1 MECKT
6 IYFIDT
12 ENQGTQYIEELAT
25 LGETDRVILMYTD
38 YGPKFSYQQI
48 EYFIK
53 TKAKVKMEYCF
64 SGTPNALDFQIS
76 TRIGSLL
83 KESLMYEDAWEA
95 QNMLTFGSLTDAR
108 KSIKVIIISE
118 DKGYYPL
125 VEYWVARGYNVA
137 IRNSICGEDADV
149 KGYLRELS
157 ISKQLET
164 QQAYLEKSGLT
175 ISEAS
180 KEMPEIKI
188 PNKDAKTKG
197 SCDGAVT
204 EQEKTEVLVSVFK
217 EMLAE
222 FQKSEETRLSKLIN
236 DRCVMKEDISNK
248 DADSE
253 MNISTPDME
262 VVPAVA
268 TDSTPVKAEPDADK
282 NMRDLMLSEVEDELK
297 GNFNSPLE
305 VPASIVESSD
315 NASVV
320 QIETP
325 DGTAIVSSSGNDT
338 CIETSIEVSES
349 AVKVETKAEGY
360 KLDLIMQQP
369 KAKLSDIIPTVIDS
383 DLTPIKE
390 RSIIKTN
397 ADKIKGVI
405 KVTKNEAIILGYI
418 SYYSRSPEEFTK
430 VATKYMTT
438 KEGKKKA
445 NSLVGRFTFGFL
457 SSKYKEGKSDE
468 K

>member
-1 MECKT
+1 M
-6 IYFIDT
+6 
-12 ENQGTQYIEELAT
+12 
-25 LGETDRVILMYTD
+25 
-38 YGPKFSYQQI
+38 
-48 EYFIK
+48 
-53 TKAKVKMEYCF
+53 
-64 SGTPNALDFQIS
+64 
-76 TRIGSLL
+76 
-83 KESLMYEDAWEA
+83 
-95 QNMLTFGSLTDAR
+95 
-108 KSIKVIIISE
+108 
-118 DKGYYPL
+118 
-125 VEYWVARGYNVA
+125 EYWVARGYNVA

-149 KGYLRELS
+149 KGYLKELS

-197 SCDGAVT
+197 SGDGAVT

-217 EMLAE
+217 DMLAE

-320 QIETP
+320 QIEIP

-338 CIETSIEVSES
+338 CVETSIEVSES
-349 AVKVETKAEGY
+349 AVKVETKAAR
-360 KLDLIMQQP
+360 L
-369 KAKLSDIIPTVIDS
+369 
-383 DLTPIKE
+383 
-390 RSIIKTN
+390 
-397 ADKIKGVI
+397 
-405 KVTKNEAIILGYI
+405 
-418 SYYSRSPEEFTK
+418 
-430 VATKYMTT
+430 
-438 KEGKKKA
+438 
-445 NSLVGRFTFGFL
+445 
-457 SSKYKEGKSDE
+457 
-468 K
+468 